1 MYPTYNA
8 ASEGDLREKYYA
20 AKRAE
25 FAQAEHGS
33 GDTGNT
39 RVQISLIDDF
49 RGKPVTK

>member
-25 FAQAEHGS
+25 FAHAEHGS
-33 GDTGNT
+33 HAEGN
-39 RVQISLIDDF
+39 RVQISLINDF